1 MNMMEKAVKALRR
14 ITASRNRGAKE
25 KIKIKFLVLFPAWEK
40 NIPTLNRSRDS
51 DLLRTSPRDIKHN
64 KLVEVRNRTKQA
76 LAWVR
81 LLHLLQKK
89 QDTRDA
95 ETALSNAFCIPR
107 PETYVQGP

>member
-1 MNMMEKAVKALRR
+1 MEKAVKALRR

-25 KIKIKFLVLFPAWEK
+25 KIKI
-40 NIPTLNRSRDS
+40 NRSRDS